1 MSALKKVG
9 ISIGILIECL
19 LLAVPAVCLVDI
31 IYNWQQEIDAAYNY
45 SYHEAYD
52 QVYPVRYREGYSQQ
66 YDFGYDEQYDVGYS
80 EAFAEGY
87 DYGYES
93 GVAVGHKDGQA
104 IRVEL
109 HDPTY
114 AELEEFLARD
124 KTNLHPYI
132 ADEHKYVCFNFA
144 AEVNNNAEL
153 EGIRAGLVLLYLRN
167 LPGHAIVA
175 FETVD
180 EGLIYIEPQSDEVVG
195 LVVGEPYRPLMK
207 DHRIRASDCT
217 VVDSKII
224 W

>member
-1 MSALKKVG
+1 MSALKKAG
-9 ISIGILIECL
+9 IAIGILIECL

-31 IYNWQQEIDAAYNY
+31 IYNWQQEIDTAYNY

-52 QVYPVRYREGYSQQ
+52 QVYPVRYQEGYSQQ
-66 YDFGYDEQYDVGYS
+66 YDFGYDEQYNVAYN

-87 DYGYES
+87 DHGYES
-93 GVAVGHKDGQA
+93 GVAVGHEDGQA

-114 AELEEFLARD
+114 AELEKFLARD
-124 KTNLHPYI
+124 KTNLNPYI

-180 EGLIYIEPQSDEVVG
+180 EGLIYIEPQSDEVVE
-195 LVVGEPYRPLMK
+195 VVEGRPYRPLMK
-207 DHRIRASDCT
+207 DYRIRARDCT
-217 VVDSKII
+217 VVDSKIV